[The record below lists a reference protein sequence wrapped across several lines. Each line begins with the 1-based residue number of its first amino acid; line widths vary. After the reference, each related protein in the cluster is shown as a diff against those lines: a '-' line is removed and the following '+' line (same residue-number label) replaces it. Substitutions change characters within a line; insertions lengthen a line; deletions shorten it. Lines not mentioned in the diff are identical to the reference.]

1 MFEVS
6 SNTGILMDDNLWNY
20 QIYASSDR
28 FQSKLQWQPDIP
40 DDSVEGDGNVE
51 VEVYHSCP
59 FREDDFRIMEL
70 FWHIMKIIPLS
81 ITLRYRS

>member
-40 DDSVEGDGNVE
+40 DDSVEGDE
-51 VEVYHSCP
+51 
-59 FREDDFRIMEL
+59 M
-70 FWHIMKIIPLS
+70 
-81 ITLRYRS
+81 